1 MQHEDKGLMSRMI
14 RGLWRLRGVSDKR
27 KIELYPPFFLMR
39 VKVLEIR
46 DNWRFVRL
54 KLPLNTFSKNPGGVM
69 FGGYQA
75 ALADPVAALAC
86 ARVFPGYS
94 VWTRAMNVDFQ
105 IGGGTDLE
113 LRFEFPPDMEES
125 IAKELEERGRA
136 TPTFEYGFYLADGR
150 CCTVIHNTVAIR
162 PKGYVKAT
170 TPGADDEFS

>member
-1 MQHEDKGLMSRMI
+1 MQQEGTSLMNRFA
-14 RGLWRLRGVSDKR
+14 RWVWRHGSVSDKR

-46 DNWRFVRL
+46 DNWRYVRM
-54 KLPLNTFSKNPGGVM
+54 KLPLNTFSRNPGGVM

-94 VWTRAMNVDFQ
+94 VWTRAMEVDFQ
-105 IGGGTDLE
+105 IGGRSDLE
-113 LRFEFPPDMEES
+113 LVFEFPPAQEHA
-125 IAKELEERGRA
+125 IAAELAERGRA
-136 TPTFEYGFYLADGR
+136 TPTFEYGFYLADGTL
-150 CCTVIHNTVAIR
+150 CTRIRNTVAIR

-170 TPGADDEFS
+170 TPGADRGL